1 MKLLTVSAKILAGLV
16 VALLVAVAAIQLA
29 RSLVEPI
36 VTTVWAVSEKVR
48 GEAPYCDWEAIV
60 GFSSDNREFG
70 ERIAKHKEQL
80 KIEQRDPETDLVLLS
95 HPTRN
100 YWLPNREKIEELTF
114 AYTLAENDFLA
125 DRNPEGAVK
134 PGDIVIDC
142 GAHVGVFSAKA
153 LSRGAA
159 KVIAIEPQPR
169 NLECLRRN
177 FPSELE
183 DGRLV
188 LVPKAVWSSE
198 GTMEL
203 DVNAFNPAA
212 SSLLEGQG
220 TGKIE
225 VPLTTIDLL
234 VAELGLS
241 RVDFIKLDIEGA
253 EREALKGAKDTIDR
267 HRPRLLI
274 DRDYRLDAPIGLSD
288 LGVTDYSGSCSWCE
302 ATHGKLEPHTVFFR

>member
-1 MKLLTVSAKILAGLV
+1 MKIVAGP
-16 VALLVAVAAIQLA
+16 AIGLLVAAAAVQLA
-29 RSLVEPI
+29 PNLMEPV
-36 VTTVWAVSEKVR
+36 VTTAWAVSKKVR
-48 GEAPYCDWEAIV
+48 GEAPYCDWNAV
-60 GFSSDNREFG
+60 AGFYSDHREFA
-70 ERIAKHKEQL
+70 ERIAEHKKQL
-80 KIEQRDPETDLVLLS
+80 KIEKYDKETDLVLVS

-125 DRNPEGAVK
+125 ERDPDHAVK

-142 GAHVGVFSAKA
+142 GAHVGVFAAKA
-153 LSRGAA
+153 LSLGAA
-159 KVIAIEPQPR
+159 KVFAIEPQPR

-177 FPSELE
+177 FPAELA

-188 LVPKAVWSSE
+188 LVPKAVWSSA

-203 DVNAFNPAA
+203 EVNAFNPAA
-212 SSLLEGQG
+212 SSLLEAEG

-253 EREALKGAKDTIDR
+253 EREALKGAKGTIEQ
-267 HRPRLLI
+267 HHPLFWI
-274 DRDYRLDAPIGLSD
+274 DRDYRLDAPIGVSD
-288 LGVTDYSGSCSWCE
+288 LGGADYAGSCSWCE
-302 ATHGKLEPHTVFFR
+302 SPQGELEPHTVFFR